1 MAANIP
7 TALVDPAPRSLEV
20 IFLPRE
26 LEELRAQVRLLPED
40 LHKPSPAQADEILKE
55 ATFLIGQTDMP
66 TERLQNA
73 PKLRAIFNVEG
84 NFLPNIDY
92 EECFRRGIHVLCVAP
107 VFSQAV
113 AEMGLGL
120 CIDLARGVTDAHN
133 AVRTGKEKYGM
144 GGNAESFLLRGCDV
158 GIVGFG
164 GLGKALKT
172 LLEPFR
178 CTIRVSDPWLPV
190 RTIVQAGCIPSELD
204 ELLARSK
211 VVFVTA
217 AATTENQGFL
227 SHRHFALM
235 PKGGLFILLSRASV
249 VDFPA
254 MLAAAASGHLRVA
267 TDVFPEEPIPA
278 DHPARATPNLLLSPH
293 RAGGIPEAFTEMG
306 TLVLADVKQILRGL
320 PPSAC
325 LRAERE
331 TVARMR
337 SKPVKKT

>member
-1 MAANIP
+1 MAANLP
-7 TALVDPAPRSLEV
+7 TALVDPAPRSLEF

-26 LEELRAQVRLLPED
+26 LEELRAQVRLVPED
-40 LHKPSPAQADEILKE
+40 LHAPSASEVDAALKE

-66 TERLQNA
+66 TERLQRA
-73 PKLRAIFNVEG
+73 PNLRAIFNVEG

-113 AEMGLGL
+113 AEMGLGM
-120 CIDLARGVTDAHN
+120 CIDLARGITSAHN
-133 AVRTGKEKYGM
+133 AARAGTEKYGM
-144 GGNAESFLLRGCDV
+144 SGNADSFLLRGTDV
-158 GIVGFG
+158 GIIGFG
-164 GLGKALKT
+164 GLGRALRA
-172 LLEPFR
+172 LLEPFH

-190 RTIVQAGCIPSELD
+190 RTIVQAGCIPTEL
-204 ELLARSK
+204 EEVLARSR

-227 SHRHFALM
+227 GQRHFALM
-235 PKGGLFILLSRASV
+235 PRDSLFILLSRASV

-267 TDVFPEEPIPA
+267 TDVFPEEPIPR
-278 DHPARATPNLLLSPH
+278 DHPARTTPNLLLSPH
-293 RAGGIPEAFTEMG
+293 RAGGIREAFTEMG
-306 TLVLADVKQILRGL
+306 TLVLTDVKQILRNL
-320 PPSAC
+320 TPSAC

-337 SKPVKKT
+337 SKPVKKS

>member
-1 MAANIP
+1 MAANMP
-7 TALVDPAPRSLEV
+7 TALVDPLPRALQM

-26 LEELRAQVRLLPED
+26 LEELRLLVQLLPRD
-40 LHKPSPAQADEILKE
+40 FQKPSPAQIEEILKE

-66 TERLQNA
+66 AERIQGA

-92 EECFRRGIHVLCVAP
+92 EECFRRGIHVLSVAP
-107 VFSQAV
+107 VFSQSV

-120 CIDLARGVTDAHN
+120 CIDLARGITVAHN
-133 AVRTGKEKYGM
+133 AFKAGREEYGM
-144 GGNAESFLLRGCDV
+144 GGSADAFLLRGSDV

-164 GLGKALKT
+164 GLGRALRS

-178 CTIRVSDPWLPV
+178 CVVRVSDPWLPV
-190 RTIVQAGCIPSELD
+190 RTIEQAGCIPSDLD
-204 ELLARSK
+204 ELLARSR

-217 AATTENQGFL
+217 AATSENQGFL
-227 SHRHFALM
+227 NSRHFALM
-235 PKGGLFILLSRASV
+235 PRGGMFILLSRANV

-254 MLAAAASGHLRVA
+254 MLDAAASGHLHAAV
-267 TDVFPEEPIPA
+267 DVFPEEPLPL
-278 DHPARATPNLLLSPH
+278 DHPARSTPNVLLSPH
-293 RAGGIPEAFTEMG
+293 RAGAVREALTEMG

>member
-1 MAANIP
+1 
-7 TALVDPAPRSLEV
+7 
-20 IFLPRE
+20 
-26 LEELRAQVRLLPED
+26 
-40 LHKPSPAQADEILKE
+40 
-55 ATFLIGQTDMP
+55 
-66 TERLQNA
+66 
-73 PKLRAIFNVEG
+73 
-84 NFLPNIDY
+84 
-92 EECFRRGIHVLCVAP
+92 
-107 VFSQAV
+107 
-113 AEMGLGL
+113 MGLGL
-120 CIDLARGVTDAHN
+120 CIDLARGITEAHV
-133 AVRTGKEKYGM
+133 AFKAGGEKYGM
-144 GGNAESFLLRGCDV
+144 AGNAEAFLLRGCDV
-158 GIVGFG
+158 GIVGLG
-164 GLGKALKT
+164 GLGRALRA

-190 RTIVQAGCIPSELD
+190 RAIEQAGCIPSDLD
-204 ELLARSK
+204 DLLSRSR

-227 SHRHFALM
+227 NARHFALM

-267 TDVFPEEPIPA
+267 TDVFPEEPLA
-278 DHPARATPNLLLSPH
+278 AGHQARSTPNVLLSAH
-293 RAGGIPEAFTEMG
+293 RAGGLREAMTEMG
-306 TLVLADVKQILRGL
+306 TLVLTDVKQILRGF